1 MKTMFVC
8 EECNRENCDGC
19 RYLATVRRNQRNV
32 LAALALTLC
41 IMVVLSTILIATL
54 LSFCK

>member
-1 MKTMFVC
+1 MFVC

-19 RYLATVRRNQRNV
+19 PHMATMKRNQRNV
-32 LAALALTLC
+32 LVALALTLC
-41 IMVVLSTILIATL
+41 IVVVLSTILIATL

>member
-19 RYLATVRRNQRNV
+19 HYLATMKRNQRNV
-32 LAALALTLC
+32 LVALALTLC
-41 IMVVLSTILIATL
+41 IVVVLSTILIATL

>member
-19 RYLATVRRNQRNV
+19 PHMATMKRNQRNV
-32 LAALALTLC
+32 LVALALTLC
-41 IMVVLSTILIATL
+41 IVVVLSTILIATL

>member
-1 MKTMFVC
+1 MFVC

-19 RYLATVRRNQRNV
+19 RYLATVKRNQRNV